1 MKIQVKQTDLSSGL
15 NIVSAAVRNRVLPVL
30 ANVLLAVEDDRL
42 RLYATDLEMSVTCS
56 IEPAHIEKAGSISVP
71 ARTFADLVATLPGG
85 KSVSLELD
93 TVRAANNGGTP
104 VRDGSETQT
113 LLVSCGDSR
122 TKIKGIDANE
132 FPPFPEVS
140 GSPSVRVTAAAL
152 KKAIR
157 QTAFAASKD
166 ESRPILA
173 GVLLE
178 ASGDTVRA
186 ANTGG
191 TPVRDGN
198 NLTLT
203 AADGYRLSRRQV
215 EANVVLPGAKAVVPV
230 RALNILAKSVS
241 DDAEI
246 SIWIA
251 ANQVIFAASGVR
263 VAAQVIDGNYPDVTA
278 ILGVPTPTTVS
289 VNRDALVAA
298 CRQALVVA
306 REGGN
311 ALRLRIEPGN
321 GNGDSGKIHLE
332 AEAEGVGRG
341 ESHVEGEVTGEAVRL
356 GVNAAFLLDA
366 ISCTE
371 TAKASIGFGGANTPV
386 RVIDGGLVQVIMPLS
401 VTANPD
407 NPTP

>member
-1 MKIQVKQTDLSSGL
+1 MKIQVKQTDLSGGL
-15 NIVSAAVRNRVLPVL
+15 NLVSAAVRSKVLPVL

-42 RLYATDLEMSVTCS
+42 RLYATDLEMSVACS

-85 KSVSLELD
+85 ESVSLELD
-93 TVRAANNGGTP
+93 
-104 VRDGSETQT
+104 SETQT

-122 TKIKGIDANE
+122 TKIKGMDANE
-132 FPPFPEVS
+132 FPPFPEAV

-157 QTAFAASKD
+157 QTAFAASRD

-178 ASGDTVRA
+178 AS
-186 ANTGG
+186 
-191 TPVRDGN
+191 DGN

-203 AADGYRLSRRQV
+203 AADGFRLSRRQV

-230 RALNILAKSVS
+230 RALNILAKSVP
-241 DDAEI
+241 DDADV
-246 SIWIA
+246 SIWFA

-298 CRQALVVA
+298 CRQSLVVA
-306 REGGN
+306 REGSY
-311 ALRLRIEPGN
+311 ALRLVIEPGN
-321 GNGDSGKIHLE
+321 GNGDSGKIRLE
-332 AEAEGVGRG
+332 AEAEGVGRS
-341 ESHVEGEVTGEAVRL
+341 ESHVEGDVDGEAVLL
-356 GVNAAFLLDA
+356 GVNVAFLLDA

-371 TAKASIGFGGANTPV
+371 AAKASIGFGGANTPV

-401 VTANPD
+401 VPTSDPD
-407 NPTP
+407 SPSP

>member
-15 NIVSAAVRNRVLPVL
+15 NIVSAAVRSKVLPVL

-42 RLYATDLEMSVTCS
+42 RLFATDLEMSVACS

-85 KSVSLELD
+85 ERVSLELD
-93 TVRAANNGGTP
+93 G
-104 VRDGSETQT
+104 ETQT

-122 TKIKGIDANE
+122 TKIKGMDANE
-132 FPPFPEVS
+132 FPPFPEAV
-140 GSPSVRVTAAAL
+140 GSPAVRVTAAAF

-191 TPVRDGN
+191 ISEAILWTPVRDGN

-203 AADGYRLSRRQV
+203 AADGFRLSRRQV

-230 RALNILAKSVS
+230 RALNILAKSVP
-241 DDAEI
+241 DDADV
-246 SIWIA
+246 SIWFA

-298 CRQALVVA
+298 CRQSLVVA
-306 REGGN
+306 REGSY
-311 ALRLRIEPGN
+311 ALRLVIEPGN
-321 GNGDSGKIHLE
+321 GNGDSGKIRLE
-332 AEAEGVGRG
+332 AEAEGVGRS
-341 ESHVEGEVTGEAVRL
+341 ESHVEGDVDGEAVLL
-356 GVNAAFLLDA
+356 GVNVAFLLDA

-371 TAKASIGFGGANTPV
+371 AAKASIGFGGANTPV

-401 VTANPD
+401 VPANPD
-407 NPTP
+407 NPSP

>member
-1 MKIQVKQTDLSSGL
+1 
-15 NIVSAAVRNRVLPVL
+15 
-30 ANVLLAVEDDRL
+30 
-42 RLYATDLEMSVTCS
+42 
-56 IEPAHIEKAGSISVP
+56 
-71 ARTFADLVATLPGG
+71 
-85 KSVSLELD
+85 
-93 TVRAANNGGTP
+93 
-104 VRDGSETQT
+104 ETQT

-132 FPPFPEVS
+132 FPPFPEAV
-140 GSPSVRVTAAAL
+140 GSPSVRVTAAAF

-178 ASGDTVRA
+178 ASG
-186 ANTGG
+186 
-191 TPVRDGN
+191 GN

-203 AADGYRLSRRQV
+203 AADGFRLSRRQV

-230 RALNILAKSVS
+230 RALNILAKSVP
-241 DDAEI
+241 DDADV
-246 SIWIA
+246 SIWFA

-298 CRQALVVA
+298 CRQSLVVA
-306 REGGN
+306 REGSY
-311 ALRLRIEPGN
+311 ALRLVIEPGN
-321 GNGDSGKIHLE
+321 GNGDSGKIRLE
-332 AEAEGVGRG
+332 AEAEGVGRS
-341 ESHVEGEVTGEAVRL
+341 ESHVEGDVDGEAVLL
-356 GVNAAFLLDA
+356 GVNVAFLLDA

-371 TAKASIGFGGANTPV
+371 AAKASIGFGGANTPV

-401 VTANPD
+401 VPTSDPD
-407 NPTP
+407 SPSP

>member
-1 MKIQVKQTDLSSGL
+1 MKIQVKQTDLSGGL
-15 NIVSAAVRNRVLPVL
+15 NLVSAAVRNRVLPVL

-42 RLYATDLEMSVTCS
+42 RLYATDLEMSVACS

-85 KSVSLELD
+85 ESVSLELD
-93 TVRAANNGGTP
+93 
-104 VRDGSETQT
+104 SETQT

-132 FPPFPEVS
+132 FPPFPEAV

-178 ASGDTVRA
+178 ASGD
-186 ANTGG
+186 
-191 TPVRDGN
+191 N

-215 EANVVLPGAKAVVPV
+215 EANVVLPGKAVVPV

-251 ANQVIFAASGVR
+251 ANQVIFAASGIR
-263 VAAQVIDGNYPDVTA
+263 VAAQVIDGNYPDVTT
-278 ILGVPTPTTVS
+278 ILDMPTPTTVS
-289 VNRDALVAA
+289 APRDALVAA

-306 REGGN
+306 REGSY

-321 GNGDSGKIHLE
+321 GNGDSGKLHLE
-332 AEAEGVGRG
+332 AEAAGIGRS
-341 ESHVEGEVTGEAVRL
+341 ESHVEGEVTGESVRL

-371 TAKASIGFGGANTPV
+371 AAKASIGFGGANTPV
-386 RVIDGGLVQVIMPLS
+386 KVTGDGLVQAIMPLS
-401 VTANPD
+401 VPNDPD
-407 NPTP
+407 SPAKA

>member
-1 MKIQVKQTDLSSGL
+1 MKIQVKQNDLSGGL
-15 NIVSAAVRNRVLPVL
+15 NLVSAAVRSKVLPVL

-42 RLYATDLEMSVTCS
+42 RLYATDLEMSVACS

-85 KSVSLELD
+85 ESVSLELD

-113 LLVSCGDSR
+113 LLVSCGDSH

-132 FPPFPEVS
+132 FPPFPEAV

-157 QTAFAASKD
+157 QTAFATSRD

-178 ASGDTVRA
+178 AS
-186 ANTGG
+186 
-191 TPVRDGN
+191 DGN

-203 AADGYRLSRRQV
+203 AADGFRLSRRQV

-230 RALNILAKSVS
+230 RALNILAKSVP
-241 DDAEI
+241 DDADV
-246 SIWIA
+246 SIWFA

-311 ALRLRIEPGN
+311 ALRLRIAPGN

-332 AEAEGVGRG
+332 AEAAQVGRS
-341 ESHVEGEVTGEAVRL
+341 ESHVEGDVSGEAVRL
-356 GVNAAFLLDA
+356 GVNVAFLLDA

-371 TAKASIGFGGANTPV
+371 AAKASIGFGGANTPV

-401 VTANPD
+401 VPANPD
-407 NPTP
+407 NPSP

>member
-15 NIVSAAVRNRVLPVL
+15 NLVSAAVRNRVLPVL

-42 RLYATDLEMSVTCS
+42 RLFATDLEMSVACS

-85 KSVSLELD
+85 ESVSLELD
-93 TVRAANNGGTP
+93 
-104 VRDGSETQT
+104 SETQT

-132 FPPFPEVS
+132 FPPFPEAV

-157 QTAFAASKD
+157 QTAFSASRD
-166 ESRPILA
+166 ESRPILM

-178 ASGDTVRA
+178 ASGD
-186 ANTGG
+186 
-191 TPVRDGN
+191 N

-321 GNGDSGKIHLE
+321 GNGDSGKIRLE
-332 AEAEGVGRG
+332 AEAAQVGRS
-341 ESHVEGEVTGEAVRL
+341 ESHAEGDVSGEAVRL
-356 GVNAAFLLDA
+356 GVNVAFLLDA

-371 TAKASIGFGGANTPV
+371 AAKASIGFGGANTPV
-386 RVIDGGLVQVIMPLS
+386 KVTGDGLVQVIMPLS
-401 VTANPD
+401 VPANPD
-407 NPTP
+407 NPSP

>member
-1 MKIQVKQTDLSSGL
+1 MKIQVKQTDLSGGL
-15 NIVSAAVRNRVLPVL
+15 NLVSAAVRSKVLPVL

-42 RLYATDLEMSVTCS
+42 RLYATDLEMSVACS

-85 KSVSLELD
+85 ERVSLELD
-93 TVRAANNGGTP
+93 G
-104 VRDGSETQT
+104 ETQT

-122 TKIKGIDANE
+122 TKIKGMDANE
-132 FPPFPEVS
+132 FPPFPEAV
-140 GSPSVRVTAAAL
+140 GSPAVRVTAAAF

-203 AADGYRLSRRQV
+203 AADGFRLSRRQV

-230 RALNILAKSVS
+230 RALTIL
-241 DDAEI
+241 
-246 SIWIA
+246 
-251 ANQVIFAASGVR
+251 
-263 VAAQVIDGNYPDVTA
+263 
-278 ILGVPTPTTVS
+278 
-289 VNRDALVAA
+289 
-298 CRQALVVA
+298 
-306 REGGN
+306 
-311 ALRLRIEPGN
+311 
-321 GNGDSGKIHLE
+321 
-332 AEAEGVGRG
+332 
-341 ESHVEGEVTGEAVRL
+341 
-356 GVNAAFLLDA
+356 
-366 ISCTE
+366 
-371 TAKASIGFGGANTPV
+371 
-386 RVIDGGLVQVIMPLS
+386 
-401 VTANPD
+401 
-407 NPTP
+407 